1 MTRIFFLL
9 YGLLSAAALLYI
21 GIIDPAFV
29 HRLDPRA
36 SGILGLQALGSVL
49 VSSAGLWTL
58 ARYDAGLDRSRRD
71 TIAFYAGVC
80 LVVGPIIFL
89 VLDHYV

>member
-1 MTRIFFLL
+1 MTRVFFLI
-9 YGLLSAAALLYI
+9 YGLLAAAALLYI

-29 HRLDPRA
+29 HALDAPA
-36 SGILGLQALGSVL
+36 SNILGLQALGSVL
-49 VSSAGLWTL
+49 ISSTGLWTL

-71 TIAFYAGVC
+71 TIGFYAGVC

-89 VLDHYV
+89 AVDHYV